1 MVMESVNDR
10 TVPSSTFVH
19 GGTGEPSLR
28 TLHFP
33 SDSYYMA
40 IMTLDND
47 RLDDLEMRFENI
59 VTW

>member
-28 TLHFP
+28 TPRERIAHV
-33 SDSYYMA
+33 
-40 IMTLDND
+40 IT
-47 RLDDLEMRFENI
+47 LDDLFDA
-59 VTW
+59 